1 MITSCFKVTS
11 ITPSK
16 VHAKRPDW
24 LIFPITGEKWDTQNY
39 FGFGSKVDQLR
50 QEADIKGM
58 MTLRLR
64 SEDLKIQ
71 LFLQWHVCNQL

>member
-1 MITSCFKVTS
+1 MLKGQTDSFSPLQGK
-11 ITPSK
+11 
-16 VHAKRPDW
+16 
-24 LIFPITGEKWDTQNY
+24 KWDTQNY

-50 QEADIKGM
+50 HEADIKGM